1 MVGCDALG
9 RDKPLPCRQ
18 PAALSPA
25 SHLHTAPSSPHT
37 CHLLHSRHQ
46 AAHLP
51 SSHSL
56 HHANLFS
63 ENFQELANSFRPS
76 SPPNLPSRPKPPPCP
91 EPPAPAPR
99 PAHPP
104 AARQAALP
112 SLNAGSGRR
121 LTPQHAFHLLSE
133 VVPGIFSEAG
143 PALGAGSGET
153 GRDTVWEK
161 PWQRLEVPRGHAG
174 REAGTIK
181 WGSAGRR
188 RRDRHR
194 RRRKQRRRLRTTCRV
209 PSAPLQDCL
218 PFSPR
223 IEHRLVGG
231 TRLPAE
237 LTVV

>member
-1 MVGCDALG
+1 MLS
-9 RDKPLPCRQ
+9 LQ
-18 PAALSPA
+18 PRPPA
-25 SHLHTAPSSPHT
+25 QLT
-37 CHLLHSRHQ
+37 
-46 AAHLP
+46 
-51 SSHSL
+51 
-56 HHANLFS
+56 
-63 ENFQELANSFRPS
+63 
-76 SPPNLPSRPKPPPCP
+76 PSR
-91 EPPAPAPR
+91 
-99 PAHPP
+99 

-209 PSAPLQDCL
+209 PSAPSRTASPSLLASTRWWNQVACRADRRLNRRSLTGFLMNRQGEPRVLVSLRCDVGRHEPTGGMCSPIRRTITPACL
-218 PFSPR
+218 LFCCKDAHGLDP
-223 IEHRLVGG
+223 
-231 TRLPAE
+231 
-237 LTVV
+237 